1 MKKPLKDF
9 EVVAIFVFLF
19 LIILS
24 IISVVI
30 IWTRDISKI
39 SLYSKILIT
48 LLFGVISIFFSGA
61 MFHII
66 THGIDN

>member
-9 EVVAIFVFLF
+9 EVMTIFIFLF

-30 IWTRDISKI
+30 IWTHNVSKI

-48 LLFGVISIFFSGA
+48 FLFGVISIFFGGA
-61 MFHII
+61 ISHII
-66 THGIDN
+66 IHRNDI